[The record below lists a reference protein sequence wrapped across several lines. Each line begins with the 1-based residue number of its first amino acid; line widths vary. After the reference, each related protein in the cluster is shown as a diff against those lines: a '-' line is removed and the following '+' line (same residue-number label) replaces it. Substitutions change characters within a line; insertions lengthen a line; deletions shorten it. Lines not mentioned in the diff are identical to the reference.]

1 MGIQPRHI
9 LIEKP
14 PYPIDDHPIKEM
26 VMKKTLTLFALM
38 LGSLISW
45 AGELDVP
52 HVAVFGTAVIEVVPD
67 EMHWTL
73 FVKTQGP
80 EIAAVAETHDHKV
93 AGVIAFLKDR
103 SIDEKTIQTSRIT
116 LSENWVY
123 RDRDRVLDGYIASTT
138 VVFESGKLD
147 QYRDLWIGVANLKDV
162 SVNSVAFDT
171 SERIKHQNN
180 SRLQAVRAAKEK
192 AVALAEALDSKVGE
206 PLVID
211 EVMAPSVDFSGQ
223 AGSANSRMA
232 FAGAAIA
239 APDASSISPGTISIQ
254 TRVNVKFRITPQ

>member
-1 MGIQPRHI
+1 
-9 LIEKP
+9 
-14 PYPIDDHPIKEM
+14 
-26 VMKKTLTLFALM
+26 MKKTLPLFAL
-38 LGSLISW
+38 LLCSIPVR

-73 FVKTQGP
+73 IVKTQGP
-80 EIAAVAETHDHKV
+80 EIATVAETHDRKV

-123 RDRDRVLDGYIASTT
+123 KDRDRVLEGYIASTT
-138 VVFESGKLD
+138 VVFESNKLD
-147 QYRDLWIGVANLKDV
+147 QYRDLWIGVAKLTDV

-180 SRLQAVRAAKEK
+180 SRLQAVHAAKEK
-192 AVALAEALDSKVGE
+192 AVALAGALDSKVGH

-211 EVMAPSVDFSGQ
+211 EVMAPTADYSGQ
-223 AGSANSRMA
+223 AGMPKNRMA
-232 FAGAAIA
+232 FAESAIA
-239 APDASSISPGTISIQ
+239 APDASSISPGTISVR
-254 TRVNVKFRITPQ
+254 TRVNVKFQITPE